1 MAVEVNMFN
10 GGRRGGRFGRPGY
23 RFRRFSAMPEF
34 SEEFLADT
42 SDLDDFIKKLTDA
55 NDKEIEGYAAE
66 IRSNSVFHENLGG
79 NRRGFGRRFYGSGI
93 GGTLGT
99 VLYALCRKLK
109 PDTVVETGVSGGV
122 SSSFILCALEENQHG
137 ELFSID
143 LPWGEQS
150 GWMIPDYLR
159 HRWHLEQGRSAEKLP
174 PLLEKLGAIDMF
186 LHDSEH
192 SYENMFREYESA
204 WAYLKTGGILLS
216 HNVEWTRAFPDFCKS
231 ARVKGFL
238 LNDMGGTVKV

>member
-1 MAVEVNMFN
+1 MFN
-10 GGRRGGRFGRPGY
+10 GGRRGGRSGGRGY
-23 RFRRFSAMPEF
+23 RFRRFSSTNEF
-34 SEEFLADT
+34 SQGALVAT
-42 SDLDDFIKKLTDA
+42 SDLEEFIHELTGADA
-55 NDKEIEGYAAE
+55 KEIEGYTDE

-79 NRRGFGRRFYGSGI
+79 SRRGFGRRFYGSGI
-93 GGTLGT
+93 GGMLGT
-99 VLYALCRKLK
+99 VLYTLCRKLK

-122 SSSFILCALEENQHG
+122 SSSFILCALEENKNG

-159 HRWHLEQGRSAEKLP
+159 HRWHLEQGRSSEKLL
-174 PLLEKLGAIDMF
+174 PLLEKLGAIDVF

-192 SYENMFREYESA
+192 SYENMLWEYKSA
-204 WAYLKTGGILLS
+204 WAYLKTGGILLT
-216 HNVEWTRAFPDFCKS
+216 HNVEWTHAFPDFCQS
-231 ARVKGFL
+231 AGVKGFL

>member
-1 MAVEVNMFN
+1 MFN
-10 GGRRGGRFGRPGY
+10 GGRRGGRSGRPGY

-34 SEEFLADT
+34 SEGFLSDT
-42 SDLDDFIKKLTDA
+42 TGPEDFVEKLTGA
-55 NDKEIEGYAAE
+55 SVKEIEGYIAE
-66 IRSNSVFHENLGG
+66 IGSNSVFHENLGG
-79 NRRGFGRRFYGSGI
+79 NRRGFGRRFYSYGVGGMLGI
-93 GGTLGT
+93 
-99 VLYALCRKLK
+99 VLYVLCRKLK

-122 SSSFILCALEENQHG
+122 SSSFILCALDENRHG

-150 GWMIPDYLR
+150 GWMIPDCLR
-159 HRWHLEQGRSAEKLP
+159 HRWHLEQGSSAEKLP

-192 SYENMFREYESA
+192 SYENMFREYKSA
-204 WAYLKTGGILLS
+204 WAYLKAGGILLS
-216 HNVEWTRAFPDFCKS
+216 HNVEWTDAFPDFCQG
-231 ARVKGFL
+231 AGVKGFL